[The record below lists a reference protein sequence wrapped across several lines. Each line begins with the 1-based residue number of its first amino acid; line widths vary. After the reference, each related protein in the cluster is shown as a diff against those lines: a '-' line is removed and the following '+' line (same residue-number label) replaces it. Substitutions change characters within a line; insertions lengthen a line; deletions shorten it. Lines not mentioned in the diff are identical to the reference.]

1 MKQFLRLKRLR
12 KFSRGFIKSL
22 TLHSKKYIFHL
33 FPAHKK
39 KNLGIAQDMNDKFTN
54 KQKNSSYLS
63 IMIVSVSRIV

>member
-1 MKQFLRLKRLR
+1 MKQFVRLKRLR

-22 TLHSKKYIFHL
+22 TLHSKNTSFIF
-33 FPAHKK
+33 FPPTK

-54 KQKNSSYLS
+54 KQKNYSYLS

>member
-1 MKQFLRLKRLR
+1 MKQFVRLKRLR

-39 KNLGIAQDMNDKFTN
+39 NLGIVQDMNDKFTN
-54 KQKNSSYLS
+54 KQKNYSYLS